1 MQIKKL
7 KQADTVATFLET
19 GDLKELNS
27 CGMMINQLEA
37 QSFRRQYEPTLFAD
51 NYRGHN

>member
-27 CGMMINQLEA
+27 YGMMINQLEGNPLDG
-37 QSFRRQYEPTLFAD
+37 SMNLSLI
-51 NYRGHN
+51 HI

>member
-27 CGMMINQLEA
+27 YGSIGYLKDKNHFDCWNQSLV
-37 QSFRRQYEPTLFAD
+37 D
-51 NYRGHN
+51 N

>member
-27 CGMMINQLEA
+27 CGMMINQLEGNPLDGSMN
-37 QSFRRQYEPTLFAD
+37 QLYLSFR
-51 NYRGHN
+51 

>member
-19 GDLKELNS
+19 GDLKELSS
-27 CGMMINQLEA
+27 CGMMINQLEGNPLDLSLIHILMA
-37 QSFRRQYEPTLFAD
+37 GAVKE
-51 NYRGHN
+51 